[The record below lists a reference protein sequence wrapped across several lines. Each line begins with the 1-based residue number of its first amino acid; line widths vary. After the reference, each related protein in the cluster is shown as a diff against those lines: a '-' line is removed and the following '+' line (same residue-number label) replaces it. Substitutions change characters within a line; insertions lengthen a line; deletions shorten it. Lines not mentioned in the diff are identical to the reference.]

1 MHTLSMITR
10 ATEVAMRRRTQ
21 LTMLGLACR
30 LRSGFGIGSDRL
42 YDWNLEAGVTF
53 VWR

>member
-1 MHTLSMITR
+1 
-10 ATEVAMRRRTQ
+10 MRRRRQ
-21 LTMLGLACR
+21 LTMLG
-30 LRSGFGIGSDRL
+30 IGPDTL

>member
-1 MHTLSMITR
+1 MITKVM
-10 ATEVAMRRRTQ
+10 EESMRRRTQ
-21 LTMLGLACR
+21 LTMH
-30 LRSGFGIGSDRL
+30 GIGTDKL